1 MRKATITPNRFTT
14 YIQSWWAK
22 SAAFLILVAITISC
36 IDETGLIG
44 FQNSGKF
51 QVSYVEVPLSA
62 SVFLGDSL
70 LTNNGLFQGET
81 NRFLVGKYTDDKLG
95 AFEAITYTQFISTNT
110 SALPANATLDRVVL
124 NLNLDYYY
132 SGDNAIAPFNFSIHE
147 LTDTLKSELYYNV
160 NQRNYN
166 ATPVGEREIQLDPA
180 NFETLATTPGT
191 RIDTI
196 SIDLTSDFATRLF
209 TTMVNRTEDY
219 TLFSKFRGIFKGFA
233 IRSNNANKIIGINPA
248 YDGSATSRNKTRL
261 RVFYSYPDAITPTTI
276 RKGVVD
282 FSLFNAGTGVVT
294 NFSSITSDRS
304 GSVIQGQPVFDS
316 FIPSDGKCYVQG
328 GVPVYS
334 KLDFTNYYKFLDTIP
349 NIALNSV
356 ELVVGAVSAQT
367 APLPPALEL
376 RLMEEDQDKFFDLTR
391 TRVVS
396 GSYVGRLSS
405 RQYNLQ
411 DTLLLPL
418 ADNNTAFSLSRKT
431 ENGTT
436 FYTGFLTSFAKALS
450 VAKKTDDEFV
460 YFGLSVQNPSE
471 NKSVSRMSFAPQ
483 DVKLRIYYTKPK
495 ININP

>member
-1 MRKATITPNRFTT
+1 
-14 YIQSWWAK
+14 
-22 SAAFLILVAITISC
+22 LILIAITISC

-110 SALPANATLDRVVL
+110 TALPANATLDRVVL
-124 NLNLDYYY
+124 NLNLDFYYF
-132 SGDNAIAPFNFSIHE
+132 GDNASSLFDFSIHE
-147 LTDTLKSELYYNV
+147 LSDTLKTELYYNV
-160 NQRNYN
+160 NERSYN
-166 ATPVGEREIQLDPA
+166 ATPVGEREYLLDPS

-196 SIDLTSDFATRLF
+196 SIDLISDFATRLF

-233 IRSNNANKIIGINPA
+233 IRSNNANKIVGINPT

-282 FSLFNAGTGVVT
+282 FSLFNAGSGFVT
-294 NFSSITSDRS
+294 NFSMIKSDRS
-304 GSVIQGQPVFDS
+304 GSVVQGQPVFDS
-316 FIPSDGKCYVQG
+316 FIPLDGNCYVQG

-334 KLDFTNYYKFLDTIP
+334 KIDFTNYYKFLDTIP

-356 ELVVGAVSAQT
+356 ELVVGAVSAQAT
-367 APLPPALEL
+367 PLPPALEL

-431 ENGTT
+431 ENSTT
-436 FYTGFLTSFAKALS
+436 LYTGYLTSFAKALS